1 MQNDILN
8 VKKDI
13 TKLNQKSL
21 DQLDNSKMNLFNDY
35 INLNAKIN
43 SNDFDIKTISTHKN
57 SADSLSSINSN
68 QDAPLSTRLQTI
80 FPKQNFTNIY
90 LEESKI
96 RRDIFGREIKRG
108 GKHKISFADDLDIIK
123 SLMPDKISENSIRKN
138 RRINSPAKNL
148 KSSLA
153 TIKEIKRSYSL
164 KYDRSSMLKNIYN
177 ISKKKTKSERKL
189 KDSIVHIIEVEN
201 LKSENKLNTFSIKNR
216 TNLAEEEN
224 VSCSCY
230 CSIW

>member
-123 SLMPDKISENSIRKN
+123 SLIPDKISEKSIRKN
-138 RRINSPAKNL
+138 RRIN
-148 KSSLA
+148 
-153 TIKEIKRSYSL
+153 I
-164 KYDRSSMLKNIYN
+164 LKN
-177 ISKKKTKSERKL
+177 S
-189 KDSIVHIIEVEN
+189 
-201 LKSENKLNTFSIKNR
+201 
-216 TNLAEEEN
+216 
-224 VSCSCY
+224 
-230 CSIW
+230 